1 MRLAVLPMWLVLF
14 GVSPAR
20 ADDQGLW
27 IADNPQP
34 SVRQLYDPC
43 RDGRI
48 SDGEPHSCAE
58 IRRRHMRERWG
69 AWSEPDNRASVEAC
83 SDGRV
88 SDGRPRTCRELL
100 EWMEHR

>member
-1 MRLAVLPMWLVLF
+1 
-14 GVSPAR
+14 
-20 ADDQGLW
+20 
-27 IADNPQP
+27 
-34 SVRQLYDPC
+34 
-43 RDGRI
+43 
-48 SDGEPHSCAE
+48 
-58 IRRRHMRERWG
+58 MRERWG